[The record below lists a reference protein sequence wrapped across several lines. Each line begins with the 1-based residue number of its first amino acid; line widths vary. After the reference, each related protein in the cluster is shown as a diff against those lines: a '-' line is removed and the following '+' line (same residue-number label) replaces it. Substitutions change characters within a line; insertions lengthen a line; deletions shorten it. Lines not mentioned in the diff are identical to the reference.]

1 MGTDSLQP
9 VSPYTSSISGRHDQA
24 FPRLTESEIAR
35 IARFGER
42 RQYHR
47 GERVFA
53 AGEPAPG
60 MFVVLKGTLTM
71 SQRDGLGHVVPIVRH
86 DGGNFTGEVAQLSG
100 GLALVDADAEDD
112 VEALLFPPDRLR
124 ALIVAEADLGERIV
138 RALILRRVAHIQ
150 TGASGPVLIG
160 KPQAPD
166 MLRLQNFLQRNG
178 QPHHAIDPSEDEAAA
193 MLFAQY
199 GAGADDVL
207 VVCPNGSMSLTP
219 SEESLGYCL
228 GMLDMLERDELFDVA
243 VVGAGPAGLST
254 AVYAAS
260 EGLRVIVI
268 DCRAFGGQAG
278 ASARIENYLGFPTG
292 ISGQA
297 LAGRAFVQ
305 AQKFGAEMLIPGQAA
320 SLDCTKAW
328 REGELALKLTDG
340 RTLRSR
346 TVVIASGARY
356 RRPAVPGLADF
367 EGRGIWYWASALE
380 AKLCAGEEVAIIGG
394 GNAAGQAAVFL
405 ADHASRVHM
414 LIRGKGLAAT
424 MSRYLIDRIAATPVI
439 ELHPN
444 SELTRLY
451 GDEAARLKAISWR
464 DKAAGTEQKADIRNV
479 FVFVGADPE
488 TRWLRGREV
497 ALDAHGFVLTGLAA
511 QGPDGRAPAA
521 LEASV
526 PGVFAVGDVRSGSVK
541 RVGGAIGEGAAAVAQ
556 IHQYLSQSRRDVARR
571 TT

>member
-1 MGTDSLQP
+1 MGIDSLQP
-9 VSPYTSSISGRHDQA
+9 VSPFTSSILGRRDQA

-35 IARFGER
+35 IARFGEH

-53 AGEPAPG
+53 AGEPPPG
-60 MFVVLKGTLTM
+60 MLVVLKGTLTM
-71 SQRDGLGHVVPIVRH
+71 SSRDGLGHVVPIVRH
-86 DGGNFTGEVAQLSG
+86 DRGNFTGEVAQLSG
-100 GLALVDADAEDD
+100 GLSLVDADAEDD

-124 ALIVAEADLGERIV
+124 LLIVAEADLGERIV

-166 MLRLQNFLQRNG
+166 MLRLQNFLQRNA
-178 QPHHAIDPSEDEAAA
+178 QPHQVVDPSQDEAAG

-268 DCRAFGGQAG
+268 ECRAFGGQAG
-278 ASARIENYLGFPTG
+278 ASTRIENYLGFPTG

-305 AQKFGAEMLIPGQAA
+305 AQKFGAEMLIPGRAA

-346 TVVIASGARY
+346 TVVVASGARY
-356 RRPAVPGLADF
+356 RHPAVPGLADF

-380 AKLCAGEEVAIIGG
+380 AKLCGGEEVAIIGG
-394 GNAAGQAAVFL
+394 GNSAGQAAVFL

-464 DKAAGTEQKADIRNV
+464 DKAARTEQEADIRNV

-488 TRWLRGREV
+488 TGWLRGREV
-497 ALDAHGFVLTGLAA
+497 AFDAHGFVLTGLAA

>member
-1 MGTDSLQP
+1 MRSTTQRANASGNCPLPWRSCFERYCVYLLARRGSLQRPPRSIGSGPGRHMGTDSLQP

-53 AGEPAPG
+53 AGERAPG
-60 MFVVLKGTLTM
+60 LFVVLKGTLTM
-71 SQRDGLGHVVPIVRH
+71 SSRDGLGHVVPIVRH
-86 DGGNFTGEVAQLSG
+86 ERGNFTGEVAQLSG
-100 GLALVDADAEDD
+100 GIALVDADAEDD

-138 RALILRRVAHIQ
+138 RALILRRIAHIQ
-150 TGASGPVLIG
+150 TGTRGSVLIG

-166 MLRLQNFLQRNG
+166 MLRLRNFLQRNG
-178 QPHHAIDPSEDEAAA
+178 QPHHAVDPSQDEAAG

-260 EGLRVIVI
+260 EGLRVIVVE
-268 DCRAFGGQAG
+268 CRSFGGQAG

-305 AQKFGAEMLIPGQAA
+305 AQKFGAKMLLPAQVA
-320 SLDCTKAW
+320 SLDCKSSKT
-328 REGELALKLTDG
+328 EGELALRLQDG

-346 TVVIASGARY
+346 TIVVASGARY
-356 RRPAVPGLADF
+356 RRPAVSRLEEF

-380 AKLCAGEEVAIIGG
+380 AKMCTGEEVALIGG
-394 GNAAGQAAVFL
+394 GNSAGQAAVFL
-405 ADHASRVHM
+405 AGHASKVHM
-414 LIRGKGLAAT
+414 LIRGDGLAAS
-424 MSRYLIDRIAATPVI
+424 MSRYLIDRIEATPAI

-444 SELTRLY
+444 TEVTELAGDTDGRL
-451 GDEAARLKAISWR
+451 AAISWCDR
-464 DKAAGTEQKADIRNV
+464 RAKTETSHSIRNV

-488 TRWLRGREV
+488 TGWLRDCGV
-497 ALDAHGFVLTGLAA
+497 VLDAHGFVVTGKA
-511 QGPDGRAPAA
+511 
-521 LEASV
+521 
-526 PGVFAVGDVRSGSVK
+526 
-541 RVGGAIGEGAAAVAQ
+541 
-556 IHQYLSQSRRDVARR
+556 
-571 TT
+571 

>member
-1 MGTDSLQP
+1 MGSGSRRRMGSDSNQP
-9 VSPYTSSISGRHDQA
+9 VSPFTSSISGRHDQA

-60 MFVVLKGTLTM
+60 LFVVLKGTLTM
-71 SQRDGLGHVVPIVRH
+71 SSRDGLGHVVPIVRH
-86 DGGNFTGEVAQLSG
+86 DRGNFTGEVAQLSG

-138 RALILRRVAHIQ
+138 RALILRRMAHIQ

-178 QPHHAIDPSEDEAAA
+178 QPHQAVDPSQDEAAS

-219 SEESLGYCL
+219 SEASLGYCL
-228 GMLDMLERDELFDVA
+228 GMLDMLDRDELFDVA

-268 DCRAFGGQAG
+268 ECRAFGGKAG

-292 ISGQA
+292 VSGQA

-305 AQKFGAEMLIPGQAA
+305 AQKSGAEIVIPAQAIALERERAEGNPRFTLMLA
-320 SLDCTKAW
+320 
-328 REGELALKLTDG
+328 DG
-340 RTLRSR
+340 SAVRGKS
-346 TVVIASGARY
+346 VVIASGARY
-356 RRPAVPGLADF
+356 RRPDTPGIAQF
-367 EGRGIWYWASALE
+367 EGRGVRYGASATD
-380 AKLCAGEEVAIIGG
+380 ARMCAGIEVVLVGA
-394 GNAAGQAAVFL
+394 GNSAAQAAVFL
-405 ADHASRVHM
+405 AAHASRVHM
-414 LIRGKGLAAT
+414 LIRGRGLAAT
-424 MSRYLIDRIAATPVI
+424 LSRYLIDRIAASPII

-451 GDEAARLKAISWR
+451 GDEAARLKALSWR

-488 TRWLRGREV
+488 TRWLRGR
-497 ALDAHGFVLTGLAA
+497 A
-511 QGPDGRAPAA
+511 
-521 LEASV
+521 
-526 PGVFAVGDVRSGSVK
+526 
-541 RVGGAIGEGAAAVAQ
+541 
-556 IHQYLSQSRRDVARR
+556 
-571 TT
+571 